1 MKSNIIHERSNI
13 PDFDG
18 QESFWTYDK
27 KDIIMRKIIDSPCNN
42 DNAWEELTAVHF
54 HDVHHTLPSAFG
66 DSDNNGGPL
75 NDDNENKPMLKWIDV
90 NSHNVV
96 DKITI
101 DVLDKVVKKSTME
114 QQQSMMEEMAQK
126 LPEMHLLLK
135 QLAG

>member
-1 MKSNIIHERSNI
+1 MPSKGDFVLTNNFATVKSNIIHEQLDI

-27 KDIIMRKIIDSPCNN
+27 TDIIMRKIIDSPFNT

-66 DSDNNGGPL
+66 ESNN
-75 NDDNENKPMLKWIDV
+75 NDGNENKPMLKWIDV

-101 DVLDKVVKKSTME
+101 DVLDKVV
-114 QQQSMMEEMAQK
+114 
-126 LPEMHLLLK
+126 
-135 QLAG
+135 